1 MVKSYNPED
10 FTRRDNSETKRK
22 RKVYIEETDEKEYLK
37 IWDVNPSFKDIHRNL
52 SLVKTISLLVL
63 AFFIIISYYLLS
75 GLLISSIFL
84 GVVCVGVFI
93 IIFNDEIYLLRYFIP
108 FTFRSKLKFNPFEDL
123 VFWFEEDNPSTLY
136 ISNRKDLIHIAL
148 QIFQVDIIPENVS
161 SAVHKFVRTLNTK
174 DKRLSF
180 SYQIV
185 QKPIIPLFKEQR
197 SRDTMLKSLQSRGA
211 SIYFTVFN
219 LEKGIL
225 SEHKIDRLK
234 YNIKKDSNDL
244 KSNLVSNFH
253 HFRAT
258 LLSDTALLNAI
269 RAIFTIHDICL
280 DIKSDKKEALKGNNY
295 HTIAKLGFCT
305 LLILYIDV
313 VLFFLGIFILYILIV
328 NLGVTISLIFI
339 WWRSILFQLT
349 KAKLLRHDNVI
360 TVNPFK
366 NIDFYRI
373 KKHPYSLFLHIDN
386 QFVIGMKMVN
396 LRYVYQAPY
405 CSLSKFIE
413 SLNNHKVH
421 FSYTLKNRPLHPYEF
436 YNHGLD
442 FLNEKQKELLLK
454 REVTRSKKE
463 VQWEKWLGYRSGM
476 WDSMLIMS
484 VYTYTF
490 INLIKPDTFENL
502 EDELNE
508 KIEALKGAFKIN
520 FYGYHI
526 EDISSTKLISGYLFT
541 SIKNNL
547 FRLNG
552 THLNYVMLQ
561 GARMYSLSDVVD
573 ILKKG
578 VEAKI
583 AAEFNTPLYLEN
595 FITLGHTINTE
606 VWEREVPLGFTNDQL
621 KNLLIVN
628 GTSQKRDAL
637 CMKIVAELIKAKVPS
652 LIFDFDGTWS
662 KLIKYFHNTRFEDE
676 ILYFKYGSAFTIDPL
691 TSDILYDTKNTSYL
705 EYLYD
710 AFGIAFKKDDRT
722 VEMFRNTI
730 LSHPGMDLG
739 AIRMALQNQSEWEK
753 SPINNLLLSLF
764 SDFTQDDLT
773 YFQPVQKDSITT
785 SNFIKTHQ
793 TIIID
798 LSILRELNKKLFLTF
813 VLLAKIIHYSTTAE
827 NYYEKIIFI
836 PFIDSFFDA
845 YYINLKRNYDK
856 VDLFLRPLIEKGFGL
871 IFTANQVNYL
881 HANMMLYF
889 NNIIALR
896 ATDIRDIA
904 MLRNL
909 MNLQE
914 LYGTGYYTSSRN
926 NTYQIDYLKNMRNN
940 EVLIRR
946 DDIYQAFPARIDWGE
961 IQELNPLSHEEIV
974 AFMKVQ
980 GYDIQFT
987 ERKIL
992 DQARETLFEIDLGHY
1007 FIYVEEIINFLD
1019 YVQTVDQIGNLY
1031 RQKLKQ
1037 DLKEYLYPKI
1047 SQKIQK
1053 KEHMKKIRDKV
1064 LDTLIKHGYLVE
1076 NHPRRASGTEA
1087 LRTSYS
1093 VGERYQQA
1101 LEDYYEVKGK
1111 TLTDINVEILEK
1123 GTRHPD
1129 DLKHIFQEPP
1139 RKYIIQQNNLKD
1151 ALMRE
1156 FSDFN
1161 YDIFKIYM
1169 CIDEENY
1176 SDALKIEHKLIQTYL
1191 INVYRQFQNVTTINI
1206 DKFTQ
1211 FLSTLEKVKGFPFTT
1226 EGLMEYMNKY
1236 EIIELE
1242 QGNLESLAKEIY
1254 YFIYEFF
1261 IKIQHYIYGE

>member
-1 MVKSYNPED
+1 MVKSYNSGD

-22 RKVYIEETDEKEYLK
+22 KKVYIEETDEKEYLK

-52 SLVKTISLLVL
+52 SLAKTTSLLIL
-63 AFFIIISYYLLS
+63 AFFIMISYYLLS
-75 GLLISSIFL
+75 ELLIPSIIL
-84 GVVCVGVFI
+84 GVVFAGVFI
-93 IIFNDEIYLLRYFIP
+93 IVFHDEFYLLRYFIP
-108 FTFRSKLKFNPFEDL
+108 FTFRSKLRFNPFEDL
-123 VFWFEEDNPSTLY
+123 VFWYEKDDASTLY
-136 ISNRKDLIHIAL
+136 ISNKKDLIHIAL
-148 QIFQVDIIPENVS
+148 RIFQVDIIPENVS

-174 DKRLSF
+174 DDRLSY

-211 SIYFTVFN
+211 SIYFTVFDHV
-219 LEKGIL
+219 KGIL
-225 SEHKIDRLK
+225 SERKINNLQYD
-234 YNIKKDSNDL
+234 IKKDSNNL

-269 RAIFTIHDICL
+269 RAIFTKHDVSL
-280 DIKSDKKEALKGNNY
+280 DIKTDKKEALKGNNY
-295 HTIAKLGFCT
+295 HIIGKLGFCII
-305 LLILYIDV
+305 LILYIDF
-313 VLFFLGIFILYILIV
+313 VLFFLGVIIMYILIV
-328 NLGVTISLIFI
+328 NLGVVVSLIFI
-339 WWRSILFQLT
+339 WWRSVLFQFT
-349 KAKLLRHDNVI
+349 KVKLLRHDDVI
-360 TVNPFK
+360 TVKPFK

-386 QFVIGMKMVN
+386 QLLIGMKMVN
-396 LRYVYQAPY
+396 LRFVYQTPY

-413 SLNNHKVH
+413 SLNNHKIS
-421 FSYTLKNRPLHPYEF
+421 FSYTLKNRPLYPYEF
-436 YNHGLD
+436 YDEGLD
-442 FLNEKQKELLLK
+442 FLNEKQKKLLLK
-454 REVTRSKKE
+454 KEATRSKKE

-476 WDSMLIMS
+476 WDSMLTMS
-484 VYTYTF
+484 VFTYTF
-490 INLIKPDTFENL
+490 INLIKTDTFEKL
-502 EDELNE
+502 EDELN
-508 KIEALKGAFKIN
+508 IQVDALKGAFKVN

-526 EDISSTKLISGYLFT
+526 EDLRSTTLISGYLFT

-606 VWEREVPLGFTNDQL
+606 VWEREVPVGFTNDQL

-628 GTSQKRDAL
+628 DTSQKRDAL

-662 KLIKYFHNTRFEDE
+662 KLIAYFRNTQYENE

-691 TSDILYDTKNTSYL
+691 TSDIPYDKKNTNYL

-710 AFGIAFKKDDRT
+710 AFGIAFKKDERT

-730 LSHPGMDLG
+730 QSHPGMDLS

-764 SDFTQDDLT
+764 SDFSQDDLT

-785 SNFIKTHQ
+785 SNFINTHH
-793 TIIID
+793 TVIID
-798 LSILRELNKKLFLTF
+798 LSILRELNKKMFLAF
-813 VLLAKIIHYSTTAE
+813 VLLAKMIHYTTTAE
-827 NYYEKIIFI
+827 NYHKKIIFI

-856 VDLFLRPLIEKGFGL
+856 VDLFLKPLVEKDFGL
-871 IFTANQVNYL
+871 IFTANQVNNL
-881 HANMMLYF
+881 HPNLMLYF
-889 NNIIALR
+889 TNIITLR

-904 MLRNL
+904 MLRNI

-946 DDIYQAFPARIDWGE
+946 DDIYQSFPARIDWEE
-961 IQELNPLSHEEIV
+961 IQKLNPLSHEEIV
-974 AFMKVQ
+974 TFMKAG
-980 GYDIQFT
+980 GYDLQFT

-1031 RQKLKQ
+1031 KQKLKT

-1047 SQKIQK
+1047 SQKTQK

-1064 LDTLIKHGYLVE
+1064 LDALIKHGYLVE

-1101 LEDYYEVKGK
+1101 LEDYYEVKGN

-1123 GTRHPD
+1123 GTKHPD
-1129 DLKHIFQEPP
+1129 DLKHIFQESP
-1139 RKYIIQQNNLKD
+1139 RKYIIQQHNLKD

-1191 INVYRQFQNVTTINI
+1191 INVYRQFHNVTTINF
-1206 DKFTQ
+1206 DDLTQ
-1211 FLSTLEKVKGFPFTT
+1211 FLSVLENTKDFPFTT
-1226 EGLMEYMNKY
+1226 QELIEYMNKY
-1236 EIIELE
+1236 EVIDLE
-1242 QGNLESLAKEIY
+1242 EGNLESLAKEIY
-1254 YFIYEFF
+1254 HFIYEFF

>member
-1 MVKSYNPED
+1 MVKIYNSKE
-10 FTRRDNSETKRK
+10 FTKRDTSETKK
-22 RKVYIEETDEKEYLK
+22 KKKVYIEETDEKEYLK
-37 IWDVNPSFKDIHRNL
+37 IWDINPSFKDIHSNS
-52 SLVKTISLLVL
+52 SLAKTISLLILV
-63 AFFIIISYYLLS
+63 FFVIISCYLLS
-75 GLLISSIFL
+75 ELLIPSIILGLL
-84 GVVCVGVFI
+84 CAGVFI
-93 IIFNDEIYLLRYFIP
+93 AIFHDEFYLLRYFIP
-108 FTFRSKLKFNPFEDL
+108 FTFRNKIRFNPFEDL
-123 VFWFEEDNPSTLY
+123 VFWYEKDDASTLY

-148 QIFQVDIIPENVS
+148 RIFQVDIIPENVS
-161 SAVHKFVRTLNTK
+161 SAVHKFVKTLNTK
-174 DKRLSF
+174 NTHLSY

-197 SRDTMLKSLQSRGA
+197 SRDTMLKSLQSRVA
-211 SIYFTVFN
+211 SIYFTVFDHV
-219 LEKGIL
+219 KGIL
-225 SEHKIDRLK
+225 TEHKIDRLK
-234 YNIKKDSNDL
+234 YYIRKDSNDL

-269 RAIFTIHDICL
+269 RAIFTRHEVSI

-295 HTIAKLGFCT
+295 HTIGKLSFCII
-305 LLILYIDV
+305 LILYIDV
-313 VLFFLGIFILYILIV
+313 VFLFLRVFILYILII
-328 NLGVTISLIFI
+328 NLAVVFSLVFI
-339 WWRSILFQLT
+339 WWRSVLFQFT
-349 KAKLLRHDNVI
+349 KSKLVKNNNII

-386 QFVIGMKMVN
+386 QLLIGMKMVN
-396 LRYVYQAPY
+396 IRYVYQTPY

-421 FSYTLKNRPLHPYEF
+421 FSYTLKNKPLYPYEF
-436 YNHGLD
+436 YDNGLD

-454 REVTRSKKE
+454 KEATRFE
-463 VQWEKWLGYRSGM
+463 NETQWEKWLGYRSGM
-476 WDSMLIMS
+476 WYSMLTMS
-484 VYTYTF
+484 VYTYNF
-490 INLIKPDTFENL
+490 VNLVKTDTFESI
-502 EDELNE
+502 EDELN
-508 KIEALKGAFKIN
+508 IQIDALKGAFKIN
-520 FYGYHI
+520 FYGFQL
-526 EDISSTKLISGYLFT
+526 EDLSSTTLISGYLFT

-561 GARMYSLSDVVD
+561 GARMYPLTNVVD

-595 FITLGHTINTE
+595 SIILGHTINTE
-606 VWEREVPLGFTNDQL
+606 VWEREVPVGFTFDQL

-637 CMKIVAELIKAKVPS
+637 CMKIVAELIKAEVPS

-662 KLIKYFHNTRFEDE
+662 KIIAYFRNTRFENE
-676 ILYFKYGSAFTIDPL
+676 ILYFKYGSAFTINPL
-691 TSDILYDTKNTSYL
+691 TSDIPYDTKNTNYL

-710 AFGIAFKKDDRT
+710 AFGMAFKKDERT

-730 LSHPGMDLG
+730 QSHPGMDLG
-739 AIRMALQNQSEWEK
+739 AIRMALQNESEWEK

-764 SDFTQDDLT
+764 SDFSQDDLT
-773 YFQPVQKDSITT
+773 YFQPVQKDSIIS
-785 SNFIKTHQ
+785 SNFIQTHQ
-793 TIIID
+793 TVIID
-798 LSILRELNKKLFLTF
+798 LSVLRELNKKMFLTF
-813 VLLAKIIHYSTTAE
+813 VLLAKMIHYVTIAE
-827 NYYEKIIFI
+827 NYHKKIIFV
-836 PFIDSFFDA
+836 PFIDSFFDS
-845 YYINLKRNYDK
+845 YYLNLKRNYDK
-856 VDLFLRPLIEKGFGL
+856 VDLFLRPLVEKDFGL
-871 IFTANQVNYL
+871 IFTANQINYL
-881 HANMMLYF
+881 HANLMLYF
-889 NNIIALR
+889 TNTIALR
-896 ATDIRDIA
+896 ATDMRDIA
-904 MLRNL
+904 MLRNV

-914 LYGTGYYTSSRN
+914 LYGTGYYTSTRN

-946 DDIYQAFPARIDWGE
+946 DDIYQAFPARIDWEE
-961 IQELNPLSHEEIV
+961 IQKLPPLSHEEIV
-974 AFMKVQ
+974 SFMKTG
-980 GYDIQFT
+980 GYDLQFT

-992 DQARETLFEIDLGHY
+992 DQARETLFGIDLGHY

-1031 RQKLKQ
+1031 KQKLKQ
-1037 DLKEYLYPKI
+1037 DLKEYLYPRI
-1047 SQKIQK
+1047 SQKTQK

-1101 LEDYYEVKGK
+1101 LEDYYEVKGNS
-1111 TLTDINVEILEK
+1111 LTDINVEILEK
-1123 GTRHPD
+1123 GTKQPD
-1129 DLKHIFQEPP
+1129 DLKHIFQESP
-1139 RKYIIQQNNLKD
+1139 RKYIIQQHNLKD

-1161 YDIFKIYM
+1161 YDIFKTYM
-1169 CIDEENY
+1169 CIDAGNY
-1176 SDALKIEHKLIQTYL
+1176 SDALKIEHKLIRTYL
-1191 INVYRQFQNVTTINI
+1191 MNVYRQFHNVTSINI
-1206 DKFTQ
+1206 DRFTQ
-1211 FLSTLEKVKGFPFTT
+1211 FLSTLENVKGFPFTT
-1226 EGLMEYMNKY
+1226 QELIDYMNKF
-1236 EIIELE
+1236 EVIDLKK
-1242 QGNLESLAKEIY
+1242 GNLESLTKEIY
-1254 YFIYEFF
+1254 HFIYEFF